1 MSKNKNNKSIEI
13 NKPVDMLAS
22 NVKITYSDAKDV
34 DIDKIEDVKE
44 DPTAVEV
51 DVNDILILLVEQL
64 TAIKSYM
71 KSQDE
76 TLAAIM
82 ERLKKPSIF

>member
-13 NKPVDMLAS
+13 NKPVDMLVS
-22 NVKITYSDAKDV
+22 NVKVTYSDAK
-34 DIDKIEDVKE
+34 DVKE

-64 TAIKSYM
+64 TAIKTYM

>member
-13 NKPVDMLAS
+13 NKPVDMLIS
-22 NVKITYSDAKDV
+22 N
-34 DIDKIEDVKE
+34 VKE

-71 KSQDE
+71 NSQDE

>member
-1 MSKNKNNKSIEI
+1 MSENKNTKSIEI
-13 NKPVDMLAS
+13 NKPVDMLVS
-22 NVKITYSDAKDV
+22 NVKEETS
-34 DIDKIEDVKE
+34 
-44 DPTAVEV
+44 VEV

>member
-13 NKPVDMLAS
+13 NKPVDMLVS
-22 NVKITYSDAKDV
+22 NVKEETS
-34 DIDKIEDVKE
+34 
-44 DPTAVEV
+44 VEV

-64 TAIKSYM
+64 TAIKTYM

>member
-1 MSKNKNNKSIEI
+1 MSKNKNNKSI
-13 NKPVDMLAS
+13 DMLVS
-22 NVKITYSDAKDV
+22 NVKDAKDV
-34 DIDKIEDVKE
+34 DLDKIAE
-44 DPTAVEV
+44 TSVEV

>member
-1 MSKNKNNKSIEI
+1 MSKNKNIKSIEI
-13 NKPVDMLAS
+13 NKPVDMLVS
-22 NVKITYSDAKDV
+22 NVKEETS
-34 DIDKIEDVKE
+34 
-44 DPTAVEV
+44 VEV

>member
-1 MSKNKNNKSIEI
+1 MSKNKNKSIEI
-13 NKPVDMLAS
+13 NKPVDMLVS
-22 NVKITYSDAKDV
+22 NVKEETS
-34 DIDKIEDVKE
+34 
-44 DPTAVEV
+44 VEV

>member
-1 MSKNKNNKSIEI
+1 MSKNKNKPIEQNKPIDMLVSNVNVTYSD
-13 NKPVDMLAS
+13 NKPVE
-22 NVKITYSDAKDV
+22 KT
-34 DIDKIEDVKE
+34 E
-44 DPTAVEV
+44 VEV
-51 DVNDILILLVEQL
+51 DINDILLALVEQL

-71 KSQDE
+71 NSQDE

>member
-1 MSKNKNNKSIEI
+1 MSKNKSNKSIEI
-13 NKPVDMLAS
+13 NKPVDMLVS
-22 NVKITYSDAKDV
+22 NVKDAKDV
-34 DIDKIEDVKE
+34 DLDKIAE
-44 DPTAVEV
+44 TSVEV

>member
-13 NKPVDMLAS
+13 NKPVDMLVS
-22 NVKITYSDAKDV
+22 NVKVTYSDAKDV
-34 DIDKIEDVKE
+34 DLDKIKEVKE
-44 DPTAVEV
+44 ETSVEV

-71 KSQDE
+71 NSQDE

>member
-1 MSKNKNNKSIEI
+1 MSKNKNIKSIES
-13 NKPVDMLAS
+13 NKPIDMLVS
-22 NVKITYSDAKDV
+22 NVKEETS
-34 DIDKIEDVKE
+34 
-44 DPTAVEV
+44 VEV

-64 TAIKSYM
+64 TAIKTYM

>member
-13 NKPVDMLAS
+13 NKPVDMLVS
-22 NVKITYSDAKDV
+22 NVKVTYSDAKDV
-34 DIDKIEDVKE
+34 DLDKIEDVKE

>member
-1 MSKNKNNKSIEI
+1 MSKNKKSIES
-13 NKPVDMLAS
+13 NKPIDLLVS
-22 NVKITYSDAKDV
+22 NVKVTYSDDKDGNL
-34 DIDKIEDVKE
+34 DNIKDVKE
-44 DPTAVEV
+44 DPASVEV

-64 TAIKSYM
+64 TAIKTYM

>member
-1 MSKNKNNKSIEI
+1 MNKNKNTKSIES
-13 NKPVDMLAS
+13 NKPVDLLVS
-22 NVKITYSDAKDV
+22 NVKDAKDV
-34 DIDKIEDVKE
+34 DLDKIAE
-44 DPTAVEV
+44 TSVEV

>member
-13 NKPVDMLAS
+13 NKPVDMLVS
-22 NVKITYSDAKDV
+22 N
-34 DIDKIEDVKE
+34 VKE

-64 TAIKSYM
+64 TAIKTYM

>member
-1 MSKNKNNKSIEI
+1 MSKNKNNKSIES

-22 NVKITYSDAKDV
+22 NVKDAKDV
-34 DIDKIEDVKE
+34 DLDKIAE
-44 DPTAVEV
+44 TSVEV

>member
-13 NKPVDMLAS
+13 NKPVDTLVS
-22 NVKITYSDAKDV
+22 N
-34 DIDKIEDVKE
+34 VKE

>member
-1 MSKNKNNKSIEI
+1 MSKNKNNKSIES
-13 NKPVDMLAS
+13 NKPVDMLVS
-22 NVKITYSDAKDV
+22 NVKVTYSDAKDV
-34 DIDKIEDVKE
+34 DLDKIKDVKE
-44 DPTAVEV
+44 ETSVEV

-71 KSQDE
+71 NSQDE

>member
-13 NKPVDMLAS
+13 NKPVDMLIS
-22 NVKITYSDAKDV
+22 N
-34 DIDKIEDVKE
+34 VKE
-44 DPTAVEV
+44 DPTSVEV

-64 TAIKSYM
+64 TAIKTYM

>member
-1 MSKNKNNKSIEI
+1 MSKNKNNKS
-13 NKPVDMLAS
+13 VDMLVS
-22 NVKITYSDAKDV
+22 NVKVTYSDAKDV
-34 DIDKIEDVKE
+34 DLDKIKEVKE
-44 DPTAVEV
+44 ETSVEV

-71 KSQDE
+71 NSQDE

>member
-1 MSKNKNNKSIEI
+1 MSKNKNNKSIES
-13 NKPVDMLAS
+13 NKPVDMLVS
-22 NVKITYSDAKDV
+22 NVKDAKDV
-34 DIDKIEDVKE
+34 DLDKIAE
-44 DPTAVEV
+44 TSVEV

>member
-13 NKPVDMLAS
+13 NKPVDMLVS
-22 NVKITYSDAKDV
+22 NVKITYNDAK
-34 DIDKIEDVKE
+34 DVKE

>member
-13 NKPVDMLAS
+13 NKPVDMLVS
-22 NVKITYSDAKDV
+22 NVKDAKDV
-34 DIDKIEDVKE
+34 DLDKIAE
-44 DPTAVEV
+44 TSVEV

>member
-13 NKPVDMLAS
+13 NKPVDTLVS
-22 NVKITYSDAKDV
+22 NVKEA
-34 DIDKIEDVKE
+34 
-44 DPTAVEV
+44 PTAVEV

>member
-13 NKPVDMLAS
+13 NKPVDMLVS
-22 NVKITYSDAKDV
+22 NVKVTYSDAKDV
-34 DIDKIEDVKE
+34 DLNKIEDVKE

>member
-1 MSKNKNNKSIEI
+1 MSKNKNNKSIES
-13 NKPVDMLAS
+13 NKPVDLLVS
-22 NVKITYSDAKDV
+22 NVKDAKDV
-34 DIDKIEDVKE
+34 DLDKIAE
-44 DPTAVEV
+44 TSVEV

>member
-1 MSKNKNNKSIEI
+1 MNKNKNTKSI
-13 NKPVDMLAS
+13 DMLVS
-22 NVKITYSDAKDV
+22 NVKDAKDV
-34 DIDKIEDVKE
+34 DLDKIAE
-44 DPTAVEV
+44 TSVEV

>member
-13 NKPVDMLAS
+13 NKPVDMLVS
-22 NVKITYSDAKDV
+22 NVKVTYSDAKDV
-34 DIDKIEDVKE
+34 EKTE
-44 DPTAVEV
+44 VEV
-51 DVNDILILLVEQL
+51 DINDILLALVEQL

>member
-1 MSKNKNNKSIEI
+1 MSKNKNNKS
-13 NKPVDMLAS
+13 VDMLAS
-22 NVKITYSDAKDV
+22 NVKEETS
-34 DIDKIEDVKE
+34 
-44 DPTAVEV
+44 VEV

>member
-1 MSKNKNNKSIEI
+1 MSKNKNNKSI
-13 NKPVDMLAS
+13 DMLVS
-22 NVKITYSDAKDV
+22 NVKDAKDV
-34 DIDKIEDVKE
+34 DLDKIKDVKE
-44 DPTAVEV
+44 ETSVEV

>member
-13 NKPVDMLAS
+13 NKPVDMLVS
-22 NVKITYSDAKDV
+22 NVKVTYSDAKDV
-34 DIDKIEDVKE
+34 DLNKIEDVKE

-64 TAIKSYM
+64 TAIKTYM

>member
-13 NKPVDMLAS
+13 NKPVDMLVS
-22 NVKITYSDAKDV
+22 NVKVTYSDAKDV
-34 DIDKIEDVKE
+34 DLDKIEDVKE

-51 DVNDILILLVEQL
+51 DVNDILILLIEQL

>member
-1 MSKNKNNKSIEI
+1 MSKNKNNKSIES
-13 NKPVDMLAS
+13 NKPVDMLVS
-22 NVKITYSDAKDV
+22 NVKVTYSDAKDV
-34 DIDKIEDVKE
+34 DLNKIEDVKE

-64 TAIKSYM
+64 TAIKTYM

>member
-1 MSKNKNNKSIEI
+1 MSKNKSNKSIEI
-13 NKPVDMLAS
+13 NKPVDLLVS
-22 NVKITYSDAKDV
+22 NVKDAKDV
-34 DIDKIEDVKE
+34 DLDKIKDVKE
-44 DPTAVEV
+44 ETSVEV

>member
-1 MSKNKNNKSIEI
+1 MSKNKNNKSIES
-13 NKPVDMLAS
+13 NKPVDMLVS
-22 NVKITYSDAKDV
+22 NVKDAKDV
-34 DIDKIEDVKE
+34 DLDKIAE
-44 DPTAVEV
+44 TSVEV
-51 DVNDILILLVEQL
+51 DVNDIFILLVEQL

>member
-13 NKPVDMLAS
+13 NKPVDMLVS
-22 NVKITYSDAKDV
+22 NVKVTYSDAKDV
-34 DIDKIEDVKE
+34 DLNKIKDVKE

-71 KSQDE
+71 NSQDE